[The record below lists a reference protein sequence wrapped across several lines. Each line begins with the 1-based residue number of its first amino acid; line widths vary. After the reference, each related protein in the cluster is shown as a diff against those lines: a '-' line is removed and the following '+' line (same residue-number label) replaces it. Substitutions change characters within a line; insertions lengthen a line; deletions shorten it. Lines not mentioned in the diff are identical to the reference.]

1 MSWPIVVHQRVAGVA
16 GDPQALRNL
25 ADLVHVMAAA
35 CDAELLLAVLHHPV
49 RLHEEGDD
57 GSPPVARAVEGGE
70 VAEEAAGNGT
80 METIAGVMGN
90 VLEWYDFALFG
101 CKWKC
106 RGMILGN
113 HLSA

>member
-1 MSWPIVVHQRVAGVA
+1 MLGNKDEP
-16 GDPQALRNL
+16 
-25 ADLVHVMAAA
+25 
-35 CDAELLLAVLHHPV
+35 LLN
-49 RLHEEGDD
+49 EGD

-106 RGMILGN
+106 RGNDTGII
-113 HLSA
+113 